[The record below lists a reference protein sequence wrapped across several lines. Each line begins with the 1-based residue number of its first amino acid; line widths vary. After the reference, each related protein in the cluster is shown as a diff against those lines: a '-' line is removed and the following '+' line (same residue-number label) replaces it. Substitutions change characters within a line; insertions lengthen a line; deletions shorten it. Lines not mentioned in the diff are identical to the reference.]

1 MSRYVPALFKI
12 TLLGSLLAT
21 LGTPATA
28 ATETLPAVV
37 ERVLLQQPSVR
48 SAQALLNAAD
58 AQVSQVRS
66 DYLPTASLSYRSGKS
81 RDETQ
86 GIPFDRT
93 VRRSDASLR
102 WNLFNG
108 GTDFYRL
115 RSIRLSRDAAETDLD
130 DVLERVAA
138 RSRKVTPM
146 SYDYAKQSAV

>member
-1 MSRYVPALFKI
+1 MNPQLNALFKI
-12 TLLGSLLAT
+12 TLLCGLLST
-21 LGTPATA
+21 FGTSAMA
-28 ATETLPAVV
+28 DTETLPAVV

-58 AQVSQVRS
+58 SQVSQVRS
-66 DYLPTASLSYRSGKS
+66 DYLPTASLGYRSGKS

-93 VRRSDASLR
+93 VRRSDASLC

-115 RSIRLSRDAAETDLD
+115 RSS
-130 DVLERVAA
+130 
-138 RSRKVTPM
+138 
-146 SYDYAKQSAV
+146 